1 LIGRPG
7 ALELPAQDDDVAA
20 GRGERVDG
28 RMVHDRDADAVRAG
42 RPQDEPGDDAVDRR
56 LEGGVQASPVAR
68 REPGDRGPADPV
80 LPRDR
85 KDRRHDARR
94 GGNAPDVEGAADG
107 DHRERREGR
116 DEHTETRATRP
127 TESPARRPDA
137 AQGDQQGRVVHQEGL
152 RHRPAALETDLLAG
166 VDSLRLT
173 DRAKRPPQ
181 RRAALH
187 RDLEPGR
194 GNADRGAPAHGGL
207 PVEIV
212 RGEDRRHGYAM
223 PTSIPR
229 NVESASP
236 VAASLW
242 GACTTPARSSAPAS
256 LTVSQAKGGLPK
268 WACATVKARRR
279 VWNTG

>member
-1 LIGRPG
+1 MGEDPG
-7 ALELPAQDDDVAA
+7 D
-20 GRGERVDG
+20 RGSTRHTES
-28 RMVHDRDADAVRAG
+28 RAG
-42 RPQDEPGDDAVDRR
+42 RPDA
-56 LEGGVQASPVAR
+56 G
-68 REPGDRGPADPV
+68 
-80 LPRDR
+80 
-85 KDRRHDARR
+85 
-94 GGNAPDVEGAADG
+94 
-107 DHRERREGR
+107 
-116 DEHTETRATRP
+116 
-127 TESPARRPDA
+127 
-137 AQGDQQGRVVHQEGL
+137 QGDEQGGVVHQEGL
-152 RHRPAALETDLLAG
+152 RDRPAALETDLLAG

-256 LTVSQAKGGLPK
+256 LTVSQANRAFRTSTHGQPRPSVTMSSSALPPTK
-268 WACATVKARRR
+268 FRSMRPVTVERDRAPSK
-279 VWNTG
+279 VVCSQK